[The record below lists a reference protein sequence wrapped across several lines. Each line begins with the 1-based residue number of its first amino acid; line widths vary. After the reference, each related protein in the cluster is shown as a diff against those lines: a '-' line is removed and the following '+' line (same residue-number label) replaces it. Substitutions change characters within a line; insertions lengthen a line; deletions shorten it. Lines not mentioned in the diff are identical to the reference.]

1 MIVEEQNRFGKK
13 GPTVKSFTLKVGLI
27 CLAAGLILGI
37 VGTIFVQ
44 NFNPKDEHT
53 LSPSVVFYRIV
64 PQNELV
70 SASQDYSIVGKVPN
84 AASFFGL
91 FDLPFTENSFWYRYV
106 GKIKA
111 GVNLETAEIG
121 TFGNTITIT
130 LDQPHIISNTPD
142 MEKSGV
148 LEENNNNLNPIHIE
162 DVDAFRAKCAE
173 DSEKNAIEG
182 GLMDEARAN
191 AEEDIRNI
199 FTGAFGDEYT
209 ISFVWRDAS

>member
-1 MIVEEQNRFGKK
+1 MIVEEQNRFGEKE
-13 GPTVKSFTLKVGLI
+13 PAMKSLTLKVGLI
-27 CLAAGLILGI
+27 CLAVGLVLGI

-44 NFNPKDEHT
+44 NFNPKDEHV
-53 LSPSVVFYRIV
+53 LSPSVVFYRVV

-70 SASQDYSIVGKVPN
+70 SASQDYCIVEKVPN
-84 AASFFGL
+84 VASFFGL

-111 GVNLETAEIG
+111 GVNLETAEIS

-148 LEENNNNLNPIHIE
+148 LEENNNYLNPIHIE
-162 DVDAFRAKCAE
+162 NVDAFRAKCAE
-173 DSEKNAIEG
+173 DSERNAVEG
-182 GLMDEARAN
+182 GLMDEARLN
-191 AEEDIRNI
+191 AENDIRNI